1 VFIEGPYGVLTG
13 ARRTRPKVLLV
24 AGGIG
29 ITPLRAL
36 LEALP
41 ARPGDLTLLYRVGD
55 PHEIVFRGELEALAR
70 ARGAQVHYLMG
81 HRGHG
86 AGDSLDAP
94 SIARFVPDVR
104 ERDVFLCGP
113 VSMMQRVEA
122 SLEAI
127 GVPRRQ
133 VHAERFA
140 Y

>member
-1 VFIEGPYGVLTG
+1 
-13 ARRTRPKVLLV
+13 V

-70 ARGAQVHYLMG
+70 ARGANIQYLMG

-86 AGDSLDAP
+86 VGDSLDAP

-104 ERDVFLCGP
+104 DRDVFLCGP
-113 VSMMQRVEA
+113 VSMMQRVET

-127 GVPRRQ
+127 GVPRSQ